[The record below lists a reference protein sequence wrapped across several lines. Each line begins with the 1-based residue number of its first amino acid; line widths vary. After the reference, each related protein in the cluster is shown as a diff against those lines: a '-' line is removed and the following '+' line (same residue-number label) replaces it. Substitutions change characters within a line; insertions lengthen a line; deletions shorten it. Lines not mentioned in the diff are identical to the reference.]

1 MSSMGFFPATLKGL
15 RLLFGQ
21 SPAKPSA
28 EEIST
33 GAADLLAF
41 KRTPTER
48 KRRKAAIAKE
58 REEEQ
63 PSYKWRLRRWA
74 SILFFNV
81 LFVASFWAD
90 LQLVEGSLTA
100 SRVLGFHFADLNS
113 SLQLMLAHKHVVL
126 NLVIGVTTVFLIYV
140 LLGGRSFCSWVCP
153 YHLLSELA
161 EMLHLKLAEKRLVK
175 DHDLDRRLRLVMFVI
190 FAVLA
195 FVTGFTLFEVISPV
209 GILSRAMTY
218 GTLVGLIWVF
228 LLLLIEIFWS
238 RRFWC
243 RYICPIGLTYGL
255 VGAAAP
261 VRIYYDAEKCLHEG
275 KCRSVC
281 LVPHV
286 LDMTKMGYGTELR
299 EPIGPDCTRCA
310 MCLDACPTGALT
322 FDIVGITRRE
332 PAAFRP
338 GGPGEAGLPIT
349 RLRPDV
355 PPAGK
360 PEVS

>member
-1 MSSMGFFPATLKGL
+1 MSSMGFFPAALKGF
-15 RLLFGQ
+15 RLMLGMA
-21 SPAKPSA
+21 PAKPAA
-28 EEIST
+28 EEISA

-41 KRTPTER
+41 KRTPAER

-63 PSYKWRLRRWA
+63 PSYTWRLRRWA
-74 SILFFNV
+74 SIILCNL

-113 SLQLMLAHKHVVL
+113 ALQLMLAHKHVVL
-126 NLVIGVTTVFLIYV
+126 NLIIGVTTVFLIYA

-153 YHLLSELA
+153 YHLLSEIA

-175 DHDLDRRLRLVMFVI
+175 DHDLDRRLRVVMFVI
-190 FAVLA
+190 FAGLA
-195 FVTGFTLFEVISPV
+195 FVSGFTLFEVISPV
-209 GILSRAMTY
+209 GILSRALTY
-218 GTLVGLIWVF
+218 GTLVGLIWVV
-228 LLLLIEIFWS
+228 LLLLVEILWS

-243 RYICPIGLTYGL
+243 RYVCPIGLTYGF
-255 VGAAAP
+255 VGAVAP

-286 LDMTKMGYGTELR
+286 LDMTKMSFGTELR

-322 FDIVGITRRE
+322 FDILGFTRRE

-338 GGPGEAGLPIT
+338 GGPGAAGLPQT
-349 RLRPDV
+349 RLRPAAD
-355 PPAGK
+355 AG
-360 PEVS
+360 EAGQG